1 MQSYIQ
7 SHGGTRGPPPR
18 PRGLPPRPR
27 PDEFRTGRGAR
38 PRLPAVGSPRGLASA
53 GPSLQRPRIVPSFGG
68 RGLPPRPRSHSHQAS
83 TVPGG
88 KGGPR
93 PRGPPKVFRTEK
105 RRNALQL
112 DGLAH
117 RHAMAVGAS
126 LDFRI
131 KQILNNSNFFRTNM
145 RFNGS
150 FKNQKNLSLI
160 DKSFKTRGGIGN
172 LAHSRMGRFG
182 HSSQIG

>member
-1 MQSYIQ
+1 MESYVQ
-7 SHGGTRGPPPR
+7 SHGGIRGPPSR
-18 PRGLPPRPR
+18 FRGLPPRP
-27 PDEFRTGRGAR
+27 GKGAR

-53 GPSLQRPRIVPSFGG
+53 FPSLHRPRMMPTFGG

-83 TVPGG
+83 TVPRG

-112 DGLAH
+112 DGIAH

-131 KQILNNSNFFRTNM
+131 KQILNKVDSDFSYFGTLRAPPRTL
-145 RFNGS
+145 
-150 FKNQKNLSLI
+150 KNHEKHCTIIKNLSSA
-160 DKSFKTRGGIGN
+160 DF
-172 LAHSRMGRFG
+172 
-182 HSSQIG
+182 